1 LKKIF
6 KLAKIYDAIYKNKNY
21 QLEASSVNKILNKNK
36 KIKNILELGSG
47 TGQHAKFLC
56 NRGYSVQGI
65 DSSIEMI
72 ANSLKIKNFKNNL
85 GDIRHFNLNKKFD
98 AAISLFHVFSYLNS
112 NKDVISTLMNVNK
125 HLKKNSYFIFD
136 FWYLPAVLNLKP
148 QKKNSIFQNFQYKI
162 NRKVIPKIS
171 LNKNIVEVNYTF
183 KVNDKKNRKKYIY
196 KEKHSMRYFS
206 INEIEL
212 FCKFTGFELIYIRE
226 LNSNSKPSEKTWAVH
241 AIIKKN
247 KNI

>member
-6 KLAKIYDAIYKNKNY
+6 KLAKIYDVIYKNKNY
-21 QLEASSVNKILNKNK
+21 KLEASSVHKILTKNK
-36 KIKNILELGSG
+36 KIKKILELGSG

-56 NRGYSVQGI
+56 NRGYSVHGI
-65 DSSIEMI
+65 DNSKEMI
-72 ANSLKIKNFKNNL
+72 ENSLKIQNFKNNL

-112 NKDVISTLMNVNK
+112 NKDVISALMNVNK

-148 QKKNSIFQNFQYKI
+148 QKKNLIFQNFQYKI
-162 NRKVIPKIS
+162 NRKVIPKVF
-171 LNKNIVEVNYTF
+171 LNKNIVEVNYNF
-183 KVNDKKNRKKYIY
+183 KVYDKTKSKKYIY
-196 KEKHSMRYFS
+196 NEKHSMRYFS

-212 FCKFTGFELIYIRE
+212 FCRFTGFELINIRE
-226 LNSNSKPSEKTWAVH
+226 LNSDSKPSDKTWAVH
-241 AIIKKN
+241 AILKKN
-247 KNI
+247 KNF